1 MPRLR
6 AVLFDIDDTLYSTTA
21 FARTA
26 RKNAVRGMV
35 AAGLRMDEEEVYRE
49 LEEVIREFSSN
60 YEHHYDKLIMRLPRE
75 AHAGI
80 NPALIVASGVVG
92 YHDTKFGGL
101 YPFPDVVPLLESLR
115 KAGMRVGVVTH
126 GWTLKQ
132 AEKLVRLKLRDLI
145 DSDAVFIS
153 DQVGIAKPNPKLW
166 TQALRS
172 MKLAPEEAMH
182 VGDSLAHDIAP
193 PQSLGLPTV
202 WARRAAK
209 PGQEVGEI
217 TPDHVV
223 DDFKELAGVLR
234 ESYGIALEPS

>member
-1 MPRLR
+1 MTRLK

-26 RKNAVRGMV
+26 RQNAVRGMIE
-35 AAGLRMDEEEVYRE
+35 AGLQLGEAEVYRE

-60 YEHHYDKLIMRLPRE
+60 YEHHYDKLLMRLPQE
-75 AHAGI
+75 ALQGI
-80 NPALIVASGVVG
+80 NPALIVAAGVVG
-92 YHDTKFGGL
+92 YHNTKFAEL
-101 YPFPDVVPLLESLR
+101 HPFPDVEPLLRSLR
-115 KAGMRVGVVTH
+115 RAGLRVGVVTH

-132 AEKLVRLKLRDLI
+132 AEKLVRLKLRDLV

-166 TQALRS
+166 SQALRA
-172 MKLAPEEAMH
+172 LGLEPAEAMH

-202 WARRAAK
+202 WARRSAK
-209 PGQEVGEI
+209 PGQEAGEI
-217 TPDHVV
+217 VPDHVI
-223 DDFKELAGVLR
+223 DDFEELAQLLR
-234 ESYGIALEPS
+234 EVYGIAL